1 LETIDQQLRI
11 YAEELHQ
18 YYSDQFSPGDY
29 EEFLRNMYNAQVRT
43 HGEEAMAYMSSDTII
58 KVIKMQIK
66 EMIRVKSLP
75 RLMQK
80 RDRI

>member
-1 LETIDQQLRI
+1 MVYQHLRT

-18 YYSDQFSPGDY
+18 YYSDRFSPDEY
-29 EEFLRNMYNAQVRT
+29 EEFLRNMYDAQIRT
-43 HGEEAMAYMSSDTII
+43 HGEEAMAYMSDETIM